1 MQKPAMFYG
10 ASPFIFEKARKLRKS
25 MTESEQLLWQHLK
38 KRQLNGFKFRR
49 QHPMAKFIADFYCH
63 SVKLVIEVDG
73 GIHRIKDRK
82 EYDILRTN
90 ELDQLGVTVI
100 RFTNEEVENN
110 IELVLKKIAAVID
123 G

>member
-10 ASPFIFEKARKLRKS
+10 ASPFIFEKARELRKS

-38 KRQLNGFKFRR
+38 KRQLNGYKFRR

>member
-1 MQKPAMFYG
+1 MFYG

-25 MTESEQLLWQHLK
+25 MTESEQLLW
-38 KRQLNGFKFRR
+38 

>member
-1 MQKPAMFYG
+1 MFYG
-10 ASPFIFEKARKLRKS
+10 ASPFIFEKARELRKS

-38 KRQLNGFKFRR
+38 KRQLNGYKFRR

>member
-1 MQKPAMFYG
+1 MFYG
-10 ASPFIFEKARKLRKS
+10 ASPFIFEKARELRKS
-25 MTESEQLLWQHLK
+25 TTESEQLLWQHLK
-38 KRQLNGFKFRR
+38 KRQLNGHKFRR

-63 SVKLVIEVDG
+63 TAKLAIEVDG
-73 GIHRIKDRK
+73 GIHELKDRK

-110 IELVLKKIAAVID
+110 IELVLKKIAVVLD
-123 G
+123 S